1 MQGFLKIS
9 WARWKRVLFTR
20 SIAIGPTLLVAFFEG
35 VQDLTGMNDFL
46 NVLQSLQVCSD
57 EETLI

>member
-1 MQGFLKIS
+1 M
-9 WARWKRVLFTR
+9 LFTR

-46 NVLQSLQVCSD
+46 NVLQSLQVCCYK
-57 EETLI
+57 ETLI

>member
-1 MQGFLKIS
+1 M
-9 WARWKRVLFTR
+9 LFTR

-57 EETLI
+57 EETLILNFVSNTSSVQM